1 MASEPVPVPYG
12 PRFGPSDA
20 AKALGYDLARPE
32 TQVLI
37 AIANRYRLDP
47 LIRQIELIPT
57 RNGLRPYI
65 SRDGYLEIAHRSGKL
80 DGIVV
85 DEERRNS
92 TGDGYTAYVTVY
104 RNDMSH
110 GFRYGAQ
117 CKDSEPQAKNGN
129 GPEMALA
136 RAERRALMRA
146 FNIPDPTDNGDDLET
161 VTPDWDT
168 GPPETPVEADVQEDR
183 GQPSSL
189 DPGDVRLDGYP
200 LTGQLIPDKDWLT
213 ERVRRAGT
221 TPARTLT
228 AARSLAGELGLE
240 SPRTFN
246 QIVDDPALVDA
257 VVEWLADQTPA
268 P

>member
-1 MASEPVPVPYG
+1 MGSDPVPVPYG

-57 RNGLRPYI
+57 RSGLRPYI

-92 TGDGYTAYVTVY
+92 TGDGFTAYVSVY
-104 RNDMSH
+104 RKDMGH
-110 GFRYGAQ
+110 PFRYGAQ
-117 CKDSEPQAKNGN
+117 CKDTEPQAKNGN

-146 FNIPDPTDNGDDLET
+146 FNIPDPTDNGEEP
-161 VTPDWDT
+161 VSPDWDT
-168 GPPETPVEADVQEDR
+168 GLPEAPVEADATP
-183 GQPSSL
+183 GQPPID
-189 DPGDVRLDGYP
+189 DPGGVRLDGYP
-200 LTGQLIPDKDWLT
+200 LTGQLIPDKDWLL

-228 AARSLAGELGLE
+228 RARDLAGELDLE
-240 SPRTFN
+240 TPRTFD
-246 QIVDDPALVDA
+246 QIVDDPILVDA
-257 VVEWLADQTPA
+257 VVGWLADQTPA
-268 P
+268 GA